1 MSRHEQFYIGGRWV
15 APLRL
20 ETLDVIDPS
29 TEQPFT
35 RIAVGSAADVDR
47 AVVAA
52 RAAFE
57 PFAQTSREG
66 RVALLERILDRY
78 DARADELAEAV
89 SREMGAPLP
98 FARAAQV
105 PAGRLHLEAT
115 IEALKAY
122 AFSRFRGSTMIARE
136 PVGVAALITPWNWPL
151 NQIVCKVAPA
161 IAAGSTVG
169 L

>member
-1 MSRHEQFYIGGRWV
+1 MSGHEQFYIGGRWV

-89 SREMGAPLP
+89 SREMGRPCPSPAPLRSRP
-98 FARAAQV
+98 GACISRRRSRRSKPMLSAASAAR
-105 PAGRLHLEAT
+105 R
-115 IEALKAY
+115 
-122 AFSRFRGSTMIARE
+122 
-136 PVGVAALITPWNWPL
+136 
-151 NQIVCKVAPA
+151 
-161 IAAGSTVG
+161 
-169 L
+169 